1 MTFFTLGFGPASA
14 TLRRGFAGA
23 LSEGGLWDLG
33 FPMVLAMGTPQAGSP
48 SAWVQL
54 LPFVLVVGIFYFV
67 ILLPMKRRQQ
77 KVQAFLAAL
86 KVGDRVVTSGGLFG
100 TITRIGDAS
109 IQVQVANNVRVEMSR
124 NAVVGYQG
132 QEPVAPESQS

>member
-1 MTFFTLGFGPASA
+1 MGAPAP
-14 TLRRGFAGA
+14 GGA
-23 LSEGGLWDLG
+23 SGL
-33 FPMVLAMGTPQAGSP
+33 
-48 SAWVQL
+48 VQL
-54 LPFVLVVGIFYFV
+54 IPFVLVLGIFYFV

-100 TITRIGDAS
+100 TITRLGDQS
-109 IQVQVANNVRVEMSR
+109 VQIQVADKVRVEISR

-132 QEPVAPESQS
+132 QEPVAPETQS

>member
-1 MTFFTLGFGPASA
+1 MLE
-14 TLRRGFAGA
+14 L
-23 LSEGGLWDLG
+23 GLWDLG
-33 FPMVLAMGTPQAGSP
+33 FPMVLAMGAPSPGAP

-54 LPFVLVVGIFYFV
+54 MPFVLVVGIFYFV

-86 KVGDRVVTSGGLFG
+86 KVGDRIVTSGGLYG
-100 TITRIGDAS
+100 TITRLSDAS
-109 IQVQVANNVRVEMSR
+109 IQVQVANNVRVEVSR

-132 QEPVAPESQS
+132 QEPVAPESKS